1 MSPYL
6 TRRMLVIHV
15 LGAFAVLVCIAGALW
30 QWQRAHTVRASDIRE
45 LDFSSASPARQ
56 FLPLTSIA
64 MRTSVAGEWIDG
76 WRLTV
81 ARPADGR
88 AVMANT
94 GAPDCPWIVDALA
107 LPDGTAV
114 AVVRGCGGTE
124 FPAATGAANISG
136 LLQPSEDS
144 GLTGL
149 PQARQVISTSALV
162 EQLGVTMHDGYV
174 IQQPAAPGLAAVGPL
189 LPVPVKVPLHWRN
202 IVYVFNWIAF
212 ALIIMV
218 MWVRVVADE
227 ARDRASERITP

>member
-6 TRRMLVIHV
+6 TRRMLAIHV
-15 LGAFAVLVCIAGALW
+15 LGFLAVLVCVAGAWW
-30 QWQRAHTVRASDIRE
+30 QWERAHTVRASDIRE
-45 LDFSSASPARQ
+45 LDFASASPARQ

-64 MRTSVAGEWIDG
+64 MRTAVSGRWIEG

-81 ARPADGR
+81 SRPADGR
-88 AVMANT
+88 DAIADT
-94 GAPDCPWIVDALA
+94 SAPVCPWIVDALA

-114 AVVRGCGGTE
+114 AVVRGCGGPD
-124 FPAATGAANISG
+124 FPAAAGAVSISG

-149 PQARQVISTSALV
+149 PQAQQVISTSALV
-162 EQLGVTMHDGYV
+162 AQLGVTMHDGYL
-174 IQQPAAPGLAAVGPL
+174 IQEPAATGLASIGPL

-202 IVYVFNWIAF
+202 VVYVFNWIAF
-212 ALIIMV
+212 ALIISV

-227 ARDRASERITP
+227 ARDRATERGT